1 MQTCDGNSG
10 SCDDYS
16 SAHDLTPN
24 QQDWINGS
32 YDFKLVGTDQ
42 IQLSMVWAIH
52 EFNRSAIGF
61 GDGSIYSSFLA
72 TDGIGEHDGAPADLI
87 RNYFDERLNRY
98 STPTIKDKLKLELNE
113 ALESSLQSG
122 FGTIADLSTNSSH
135 YTFTQSGSQVQCSDD
150 PSDDSTY
157 NGEGQTVNKYVPP
170 HQFVLRIKL
179 LQ

>member
-61 GDGSIYSSFLA
+61 GDSSIYSSFLA

-87 RNYFDERLNRY
+87 RNYFDDWHSNWY
-98 STPTIKDKLKLELNE
+98 LKP
-113 ALESSLQSG
+113 A
-122 FGTIADLSTNSSH
+122 F
-135 YTFTQSGSQVQCSDD
+135 
-150 PSDDSTY
+150 
-157 NGEGQTVNKYVPP
+157 
-170 HQFVLRIKL
+170 
-179 LQ
+179 

>member
-87 RNYFDERLNRY
+87 RNYFDERPDGPG
-98 STPTIKDKLKLELNE
+98 TPTIKDKLKLELNE

-122 FGTIADLSTNSSH
+122 FGTIADLSTDYVS
-135 YTFTQSGSQVQCSDD
+135 TFTQSGSQVQCSDD

-157 NGEGQTVNKYVPP
+157 NGEGQTVNNTLYTP
-170 HQFVLRIKL
+170 FCIG
-179 LQ
+179 